1 MAIKKKTV
9 KVAPKEVETKVETKA
24 EAKVEAPEVKEWT
37 YDELVAMSR
46 EDFLKAEAD
55 IKAWKAKVKQN

>member
-9 KVAPKEVETKVETKA
+9 KVAPKEVETKVET
-24 EAKVEAPEVKEWT
+24 KVEAPEVKEWT

>member
-9 KVAPKEVETKVETKA
+9 KVAPKEVETKV

-55 IKAWKAKVKQN
+55 IKA

>member
-1 MAIKKKTV
+1 
-9 KVAPKEVETKVETKA
+9 
-24 EAKVEAPEVKEWT
+24 
-37 YDELVAMSR
+37 VAMSR

>member
-9 KVAPKEVETKVETKA
+9 KVAPKEVETKVETKV

-55 IKAWKAKVKQN
+55 IKA